1 MSPSALIPENL
12 CVHSMEHFMKQIRSS
27 GRPLKSLLAA
37 VLLTA
42 AGIGIAEAQYYS
54 DRSVCVTSRGNCD
67 AGYAPLGAGCY
78 CNIPGFGRKAGNVG
92 GAQYAQPRPRYR
104 ERPVYEDDGFAPR
117 PRPRYDDGYSPRP
130 RAYGTVCVTSR
141 GECPTGRPVPI
152 MSGCYCKI
160 PGFGRKAG
168 NVRY

>member
-1 MSPSALIPENL
+1 
-12 CVHSMEHFMKQIRSS
+12 MKHIRPS
-27 GRPLKSLLAA
+27 GRLIRGALAA
-37 VLLTA
+37 FTLVV
-42 AGIGIAEAQYYS
+42 AGVGVAEAQYYS

-104 ERPVYEDDGFAPR
+104 ERPVYEGDGFAPR
-117 PRPRYDDGYSPRP
+117 PRPRYYDDGYAPRP
-130 RAYGTVCVTSR
+130 RAYGSVCVTSR
-141 GECPTGRPVPI
+141 GECSTGRAVPLG
-152 MSGCYCKI
+152 SGCYCHI

>member
-1 MSPSALIPENL
+1 M
-12 CVHSMEHFMKQIRSS
+12 HTMEHFMKHTRSP
-27 GRPLKSLLAA
+27 GMLLKTLSATLF
-37 VLLTA
+37 LTTV
-42 AGIGIAEAQYYS
+42 GVGVAEAQYYS

-117 PRPRYDDGYSPRP
+117 PRPRPRYSDDGYSPRP

-152 MSGCYCKI
+152 MSGCYCHI